1 MKGLA
6 RIPQRSHGF
15 FCSVALLLLFG
26 SNARGAG
33 EFLEAVQYRL
43 IVGGS
48 DRQLFLVVG
57 EHGILKHI
65 STRAAAEAQ
74 EI

>member
-1 MKGLA
+1 MHSALSES
-6 RIPQRSHGF
+6 SHGF
-15 FCSVALLLLFG
+15 FALRAGLLLFG